1 MADTNTVAQII
12 SNEKARL
19 DEKKTQVDANLDAQ
33 TRLMMLQDSNRK
45 RTTRYTAIMAYLV
58 FGVLAYVFLEFLGGM
73 FVAIPAMVITILKLV
88 VIGVTVYAIL
98 TAYTDITT
106 RSTGN
111 FDEIDVPP
119 IIDLSGNGV
128 GLKLS
133 ETESTPSN
141 AGNIGQILDGQCR
154 GETCCGEGTV
164 WDATTLTCKP
174 VSAPSGE
181 TFAIMDTL
189 DVQGVYLNSIK
200 ANLDGVAGSFV
211 SSGEKYVRPEMINV
225 SLGNI
230 A

>member
-1 MADTNTVAQII
+1 MPDTNTVSEII
-12 SNEKARL
+12 TNERL
-19 DEKKTQVDANLDAQ
+19 RLLNKKKKVDANLETQ
-33 TRLMMLQDSNRK
+33 SRLMMLQDSNRK

-73 FVAIPAMVITILKLV
+73 FVAIPGMVFTILKLV

-98 TAYTDITT
+98 TAYTDIAT

-141 AGNIGQILDGQCR
+141 AGNVGQFLDGQCR
-154 GETCCGEGTV
+154 GETCCATGTN
-164 WDATTLTCKP
+164 WDPKISQCVKD
-174 VSAPSGE
+174 E
-181 TFAIMDTL
+181 TFTTMDTL

-200 ANLDGVAGSFV
+200 ANLDGVAGNFV

-225 SLGNI
+225 SLGSI

>member
-1 MADTNTVAQII
+1 M
-12 SNEKARL
+12 
-19 DEKKTQVDANLDAQ
+19 DANLDAQ
-33 TRLMMLQDSNRK
+33 SRLMMLQDSNRK

-73 FVAIPAMVITILKLV
+73 FVVIPAMVITILKLV

-98 TAYTDITT
+98 IAYTDITT

-133 ETESTPSN
+133 ETELTPSN
-141 AGNIGQILDGQCR
+141 AGNIGQLFNGQCV
-154 GETCCGEGTV
+154 GETCCGT
-164 WDATTLTCKP
+164 ATWNTSTMRCEKF
-174 VSAPSGE
+174 
-181 TFAIMDTL
+181 TTMDTL
-189 DVQGVYLNSIK
+189 EVQGVYLNSIK
-200 ANLDGVAGSFV
+200 ANLDGVAGNFV
-211 SSGEKYVRPEMINV
+211 SSGEKYIRPEMINV
-225 SLGNI
+225 SLGSI